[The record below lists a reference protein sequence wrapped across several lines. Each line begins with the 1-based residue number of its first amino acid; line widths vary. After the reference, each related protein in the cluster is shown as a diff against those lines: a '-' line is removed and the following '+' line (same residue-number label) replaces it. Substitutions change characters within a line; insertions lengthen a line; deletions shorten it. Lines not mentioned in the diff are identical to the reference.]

1 MKYFEKDKVQSIPVE
16 KAVGTILGHDITQI
30 VPDLFKEPRFRK
42 GHLITQED
50 VDVLKDLGKEHI
62 FVACFNGELH
72 ENDAARRIARAAA
85 GPRLSLSE
93 PREGKIDF
101 TARCKGLLKVN
112 VEALLDLN
120 SIQDMVF
127 ATLHNN
133 RVVQKGEELA
143 GARVVPLSIDENRII
158 EAEAVCHSQGPILQV
173 VPFQT
178 MDISIVV
185 TGSEVFSGR
194 IRDGFGPV
202 VTDKFKELDCRIL
215 GKELVSDDQELTT
228 VAIQRALDQG
238 ADLVAVTGGMSV
250 DPDDRTPTAIK
261 AVGGEVIFYGAPV
274 LPGAMFMLARVGK
287 AIILGLPGCVM
298 YHRTS
303 IFDLLVPR
311 ILAGETL
318 TRRDVVAL
326 GHGGFCASCKTC
338 RFPNCHFGK

>member
-1 MKYFEKDKVQSIPVE
+1 MEYFEKHKIQSIPVDQ
-16 KAVGTILGHDITQI
+16 AVGTILRHDITQI
-30 VPDLFKEPRFRK
+30 VPDIFKGPRFRK
-42 GHLITQED
+42 GHLITEED
-50 VDVLKDLGKEHI
+50 VEVLKDLGKEHI
-62 FVACFNGELH
+62 FVACLNGEIH
-72 ENDAARRIARAAA
+72 ENDAARRIAKAAA
-85 GPRLSLSE
+85 GPGLSLSD
-93 PREGKIDF
+93 PKEGKINF
-101 TARCKGLLKVN
+101 TATRKGLLKVN

-120 SIQDMVF
+120 SIPDMVF

-143 GARVVPLSIDENRII
+143 GTRVVPLSIDENRII
-158 EAEAVCHSQGPILQV
+158 EAEAVCHGQGPILQV
-173 VPFQT
+173 VPFQA
-178 MDISIVV
+178 MDVSIVV

-202 VTDKFKELDCRIL
+202 VTDKFQELDCRIL
-215 GKELVSDDQELTT
+215 GKELVSDDQALTT
-228 VAIQRALDQG
+228 AAIQRALDNG

-250 DPDDRTPTAIK
+250 DPDDRTPAAIK

-287 AIILGLPGCVM
+287 ATVLGLPGCVM

-311 ILAGETL
+311 ILAGEEL

-326 GHGGFCASCKTC
+326 GHGGFCASCKSC